1 MLQAHPKTLALL
13 LGCLSVAALPPY
25 YCLPILIVSFGGLM
39 LLTQN
44 KLSYKNSFSLGYWFG
59 FGYFALGLF
68 WINHALMLDLP
79 RLGWLIP
86 ITVIS
91 SGGFFGLF
99 CAFPLAMAAYFH
111 DYRAR
116 LLAFAVFWT
125 FFEWIR
131 SFIFT
136 GFPWNL
142 LGTVWAISNY
152 TTQAAS
158 IFGTYGLSML
168 AIIAAGSFGLLFVSR
183 TPKNIIF
190 ALATPLLITTFLF
203 GFGFYRLNKYPD
215 KDFSNTLI
223 RIVQPSIPQQM
234 KWKKAKL
241 EQNLQTYVAMSQTD
255 LSPDTDLV
263 IWGETANPFVLTME
277 PKYFDIIQPAVPDKG
292 FLLTGAVD
300 YAYDGEKWRPM
311 NVMQTIK
318 NGRIVASYG
327 KSHLVPF
334 GEYIPFRKFLPQSL
348 KPVTNVIADFMPG
361 EGLTTIKLPE
371 IPPFGILIC
380 YEIIFP
386 AEVADT
392 QNRPQWLITL
402 TNDGWYGDSAGPRQH
417 LVATQMRAVEEGLTV
432 VRAANSGISALIS
445 KTGIVLAQ
453 LPLNTPGTLD
463 IRLPKELSTLTFY
476 AQYHNLCPM
485 FLGIFL
491 LFISLCFS
499 KCYKIK
505 LF

>member
-1 MLQAHPKTLALL
+1 MVKAYPKMSALI
-13 LGCLSVAALPPY
+13 LGCLSVLALPPY
-25 YCLPILIVSFGGLM
+25 YFLPILILSFGGLM
-39 LLTQN
+39 FLSQN
-44 KLSYKNSFSLGYWFG
+44 KLSYKNSFGLGYWFG
-59 FGYFALGLF
+59 FGHFALGLF

-86 ITVIS
+86 VTIIS

-99 CAFPLAMAAYFH
+99 CAFPLALAAYFR

-125 FFEWIR
+125 LFEWIR

-142 LGTVWAISNY
+142 LGTVWAFSDYAI
-152 TTQAAS
+152 QAAS
-158 IFGTYGLSML
+158 VFGTYGLSML
-168 AIIAAGSFGLLFVSR
+168 TIIAAGSFGLLFISR
-183 TPKNIIF
+183 TKKDIIF
-190 ALATPLLITTFLF
+190 AVAVPLTIATFLLSF
-203 GFGFYRLNKYPD
+203 GFCRLNRYSD
-215 KDFSNTLI
+215 QEFSDIKI

-234 KWKKAKL
+234 KWQKEKL
-241 EQNLQTYVAMSQTD
+241 EQNLKTYVEMSKKD
-255 LSPDTDLV
+255 LSSDTDLV
-263 IWGETANPFVLTME
+263 IWGETANPFILTME
-277 PKYFDIIQPAVPDKG
+277 PQYFDILEPAVPNKG

-300 YAYDGEKWRPM
+300 YVYDGEKWRPM

-318 NGRIVASYG
+318 NRRIVASYG

-334 GEYIPFRKFLPQSL
+334 GEYIPFRQFLPQSL

-417 LVATQMRAVEEGLTV
+417 LVATRMRAVEEGLTI

-445 KTGIVLAQ
+445 KTGIILAQ
-453 LPLNTPGTLD
+453 LPLNTSEILD
-463 IRLPKELSTLTFY
+463 IKLPKTLSVHTLY
-476 AQYHNLCPM
+476 AQYHNLCPTI
-485 FLGIFL
+485 LGLIIL
-491 LFISLCFS
+491 IISLIIS
-499 KCYKIK
+499 KNYVDVKN
-505 LF
+505 